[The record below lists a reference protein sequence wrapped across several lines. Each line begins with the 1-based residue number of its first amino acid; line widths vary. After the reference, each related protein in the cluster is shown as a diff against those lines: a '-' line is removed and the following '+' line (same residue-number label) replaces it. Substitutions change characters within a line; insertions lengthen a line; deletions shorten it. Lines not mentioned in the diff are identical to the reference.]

1 MSARLHLARRDQ
13 SCLRPELAAFF
24 AIGRGC
30 PPPVRHAETA
40 PRGVLA
46 ELARHGRP

>member
-1 MSARLHLARRDQ
+1 MSARPHLARREQ

-24 AIGRGC
+24 AIGCGC
-30 PPPVRHAETA
+30 PAPVRHAEAA